1 MDDLDDTT
9 LSVLQAADVDEGVL
23 KTLSRDDLLD
33 LLPGPQ
39 NFLRRK
45 KLWDHIHPKVQ
56 SENAVREAID
66 QPSML
71 PSQPST
77 HAMLPSL
84 PSQPSTSAM
93 WPSPPRTSTPKSHHQ
108 KTVKMPDPPEYVVY
122 TDSELDLV
130 RSQYFELLRSGKG
143 SQCKMSKDLFC
154 RLIRNTVTSMVAIFR
169 ASSSC
174 QEQLYPSKREIQA
187 VAEKIVDYYPML
199 QDSSNTPYL
208 TVYSK
213 MYKRIQNIKSPRKR
227 QGQMPQRGVPKK
239 RSLLES
245 SLEDDSDASTNLS
258 VASTVILPDSDDNDA
273 ELSQDQDSRK
283 TQARHYQTLQTM
295 YSKPKSKPNG
305 SDVAQILDLEFEA
318 RRAFID
324 SDATK
329 EEDKAAKIMDA
340 YPCFRDP
347 RHAVD
352 ELGRILG
359 GANSKYIDDTKK
371 RWQTFCTNVQFY
383 GLWKKVLKPPIPV
396 DMAGVG
402 PRGHARSLQIHL
414 FPYKVNGKRRQTTF
428 CRSSDFTIA
437 LLKALPSLFPS
448 PTPPPKRLGGASEA
462 LIHVLEKNE
471 DPNKYLEKRQLSS
484 PVLLYDGST
493 CILAIGNYPKGT
505 STVSC
510 LLIGGRGFR
519 RGLPLPPVSLVV
531 DGASGSL
538 VSIRHSVR
546 GILTVDGFG
555 RRPSSYS
562 SRCSVIWFCRMKGGS
577 VCCPWTRLGW
587 PPGLGYTRP
596 GVHPA
601 WGTPGLGYTRPGV
614 HPAWGTPG
622 LGYTRPGVVSS

>member
-1 MDDLDDTT
+1 MWYT
-9 LSVLQAADVDEGVL
+9 
-23 KTLSRDDLLD
+23 
-33 LLPGPQ
+33 PIQ
-39 NFLRRK
+39 NLTWFGASIL
-45 KLWDHIHPKVQ
+45 
-56 SENAVREAID
+56 NC
-66 QPSML
+66 
-71 PSQPST
+71 
-77 HAMLPSL
+77 
-84 PSQPSTSAM
+84 
-93 WPSPPRTSTPKSHHQ
+93 
-108 KTVKMPDPPEYVVY
+108 
-122 TDSELDLV
+122 
-130 RSQYFELLRSGKG
+130 SGKG

-154 RLIRNTVTSMVAIFR
+154 RLIRNTVTSMVAILR

-174 QEQLYPSKREIQA
+174 HEQMYPSKREIQA

-227 QGQMPQRGVPKK
+227 QGRMPQRGVPKK

-258 VASTVILPDSDDNDA
+258 VASTVILQDSDDNDA

-371 RWQTFCTNVQFY
+371 RWQTFCTNVQLY

-396 DMAGVG
+396 DMAG
-402 PRGHARSLQIHL
+402 A
-414 FPYKVNGKRRQTTF
+414 
-428 CRSSDFTIA
+428 DFTIA

-462 LIHVLEKNE
+462 LIHVLEENE

-493 CILAIGNYPKGT
+493 CILSIGNSPVSTLEDVFNGMLSLMAYYYTLHLTYPKFV
-505 STVSC
+505 ST
-510 LLIGGRGFR
+510 LL
-519 RGLPLPPVSLVV
+519 
-531 DGASGSL
+531 
-538 VSIRHSVR
+538 
-546 GILTVDGFG
+546 
-555 RRPSSYS
+555 
-562 SRCSVIWFCRMKGGS
+562 SVIQTEVLHDAIHDRDATTAYKKAMNEWKSFVKN
-577 VCCPWTRLGW
+577 
-587 PPGLGYTRP
+587 
-596 GVHPA
+596 
-601 WGTPGLGYTRPGV
+601 
-614 HPAWGTPG
+614 
-622 LGYTRPGVVSS
+622 